1 MQPYRKK
8 ERFLLPGYSGKYFG
22 KDPFLNMENNAKEN
36 GAMNIH
42 FIGVGGVSMSTL
54 AAVSAKGGMTVTGS
68 DRAPSA
74 VTERLEESGIRVFC
88 PQSAENLDKAGRI
101 DRVVYTAAIPED
113 NPELKEARRRGIPC
127 MRRSEYLGQLMKQ
140 YSVRIGVSGTHGK
153 SSTTGMLAH
162 LFLEAGKNPTVACG
176 AELCELHSAYRL
188 GGSEHF
194 VYEACEYKDAFLDFF
209 PTVAVMLNMEM
220 DHVDYYHSMEQM
232 ERSYIS
238 SAKDAKAVVL
248 NGDDPHLRSV
258 AERLKGV
265 WVVKAGVNSIDCDYR
280 AADIQMK
287 GGFASFDFYKEN
299 EKLARICLGV
309 PGRHHVYNALCA
321 GAAAHLCGLSPK
333 EIAKGIGTYQGILR
347 RFEYKGQHKGAKIY
361 DDYAHHPT
369 EIAATL
375 RTAKEMLPE
384 GGRLFCVFQPH
395 TYSRTAGLFEDFV
408 KALSLCDRL
417 YLAPIYAAREQN
429 TYGVSSEQLAERI
442 QGAECLQ
449 TFEEIAGRL
458 ESELSEGDILLTM
471 GAGNAYK
478 AGELLISEDQE

>member
-1 MQPYRKK
+1 
-8 ERFLLPGYSGKYFG
+8 
-22 KDPFLNMENNAKEN
+22 
-36 GAMNIH
+36 
-42 FIGVGGVSMSTL
+42 
-54 AAVSAKGGMTVTGS
+54 MTVTGS

-74 VTERLEESGIRVFC
+74 VTKRLEESGIRVFC

-162 LFLEAGKNPTVACG
+162 LFLEAGNNPTVACG

-188 GGSEHF
+188 GGREQF

-265 WVVKAGVNSIDCDYR
+265 CFLVR
-280 AADIQMK
+280 
-287 GGFASFDFYKEN
+287 
-299 EKLARICLGV
+299 
-309 PGRHHVYNALCA
+309 
-321 GAAAHLCGLSPK
+321 
-333 EIAKGIGTYQGILR
+333 
-347 RFEYKGQHKGAKIY
+347 
-361 DDYAHHPT
+361 
-369 EIAATL
+369 
-375 RTAKEMLPE
+375 
-384 GGRLFCVFQPH
+384 
-395 TYSRTAGLFEDFV
+395 
-408 KALSLCDRL
+408 
-417 YLAPIYAAREQN
+417 
-429 TYGVSSEQLAERI
+429 
-442 QGAECLQ
+442 
-449 TFEEIAGRL
+449 
-458 ESELSEGDILLTM
+458 
-471 GAGNAYK
+471 
-478 AGELLISEDQE
+478 

>member
-1 MQPYRKK
+1 MQPNRKK
-8 ERFLLPGYSGKYFG
+8 ERFLLPGNSGKYFG

-162 LFLEAGKNPTVACG
+162 LFLEAGNNPTVACG

-188 GGSEHF
+188 GGREQF

-265 WVVKAGVNSIDCDYR
+265 WVVKVGVNSFDCDYR

-299 EKLARICLGV
+299 EKLGPDLSRSARQTSGIQRSVRRCDGSSLRTVAKGDRKGDRV
-309 PGRHHVYNALCA
+309 RLRGFSAVLNIRVSIRGQRSTTTMPITPPRLPQPCARQRKCFRRGEGCSAFFSLIPIPEPPGFLRISWRRCLCA
-321 GAAAHLCGLSPK
+321 TGC
-333 EIAKGIGTYQGILR
+333 I
-347 RFEYKGQHKGAKIY
+347 
-361 DDYAHHPT
+361 
-369 EIAATL
+369 
-375 RTAKEMLPE
+375 
-384 GGRLFCVFQPH
+384 
-395 TYSRTAGLFEDFV
+395 
-408 KALSLCDRL
+408 
-417 YLAPIYAAREQN
+417 
-429 TYGVSSEQLAERI
+429 
-442 QGAECLQ
+442 
-449 TFEEIAGRL
+449 
-458 ESELSEGDILLTM
+458 
-471 GAGNAYK
+471 
-478 AGELLISEDQE
+478 